1 MSQQSSVIGNRPA
14 DATEVTMPEL
24 HRLVQSHIELIS
36 RTALSNMA
44 TGAPS
49 MDDPNPLTT
58 GLGEYLLLVSQFWA
72 DLTKSILE
80 SPAIHQAAV
89 EVHEESKRRSH
100 LTDLSSV
107 VNMDLE
113 ITKLSAIRDLTK
125 KHCLAV
131 QDVWG
136 VQSLPRELAQS
147 DGQVASA
154 VIEEIDTIVRKHLH
168 IGIAN
173 GS

>member
-1 MSQQSSVIGNRPA
+1 MSQQSSLIGPRPP

-36 RTALSNMA
+36 RTALNNMP
-44 TGAPS
+44 TGAASS
-49 MDDPNPLTT
+49 MDPNPLTT

-89 EVHEESKRRSH
+89 EVHEESRRRSR

-136 VQSLPRELAQS
+136 VHSPREVAQS
-147 DGQVASA
+147 DRQVASA
-154 VIEEIDTIVRKHLH
+154 VIEEIDAIVRKHLH
-168 IGIAN
+168 IDIAN

>member
-1 MSQQSSVIGNRPA
+1 MSEQSSVIGNRIL
-14 DATEVTMPEL
+14 DDTEVTMSEL
-24 HRLVQSHIELIS
+24 HRLVQSHVELIS

-44 TGAPS
+44 TGASS
-49 MDDPNPLTT
+49 MDPNPLTT

-72 DLTKSILE
+72 ELTKSILE

-89 EVHEESKRRSH
+89 EVHEESKRRSR

-107 VNMDLE
+107 VNLDLE
-113 ITKLSAIRDLTK
+113 IMKLSAIRDLTK

-136 VQSLPRELAQS
+136 VHPPRDLAQSS

-154 VIEEIDTIVRKHLH
+154 LTRELDAIVRKHLH
-168 IGIAN
+168 IGMAN

>member
-1 MSQQSSVIGNRPA
+1 MSQQSNVIGNRPT
-14 DATEVTMPEL
+14 DAAEVTMPEL

-36 RTALSNMA
+36 RTALNNMA
-44 TGAPS
+44 TGPS
-49 MDDPNPLTT
+49 LMDPNPLTT

-89 EVHEESKRRSH
+89 DVHEESRRRSH

-113 ITKLSAIRDLTK
+113 IMKLSAIRDLTK
-125 KHCLAV
+125 KHSLAV

-136 VQSLPRELAQS
+136 VQSPRDLAQS
-147 DGQVASA
+147 DSQVASA

-168 IGIAN
+168 IGVAN
-173 GS
+173 GP